1 MTCWK
6 MVILFPNRSH
16 LPQRRRH
23 QQQRRHQ
30 LGPHPYQKQAEQR
43 PLPRGGG
50 SGAKFKTYAKFISPP
65 TLRQDGADEGE
76 GHPLWRHQKAMST
89 AGLEQI

>member
-1 MTCWK
+1 M
-6 MVILFPNRSH
+6 
-16 LPQRRRH
+16 
-23 QQQRRHQ
+23 
-30 LGPHPYQKQAEQR
+30 GYQKQAEQR
-43 PLPRGGG
+43 PPPRGGG
-50 SGAKFKTYAKFISPP
+50 SGAKFKTYAKFVNPP